1 MVDMPIRNKSKDNPY
16 TLGYDEVKKIY
27 TVEFDDGNHHH
38 QLVEISEEV
47 YKLFNKFELE
57 DISQIHKYRKHI
69 EHSELYEETLEHR
82 MVSKS
87 IGVECIVEQKL
98 IKEELKNII
107 NMLSDTQKR
116 RIIKYYFYEKN
127 EYEIAY
133 EENTTQ
139 QAINKSLQL
148 ALEKLKKMIKY

>member
-1 MVDMPIRNKSKDNPY
+1 MINIPIRNKSKDNPY
-16 TLGYDEVKKIY
+16 TLGYDEIRESFIVKFY
-27 TVEFDDGNHHH
+27 DVHNNQQT
-38 QLVEISEEV
+38 VEISESV
-47 YKLFNKFELE
+47 YKAFDEFELE

-69 EHSELYEETLEHR
+69 EHSEIYEDKLESR
-82 MVSKS
+82 MCNKS
-87 IGVECIVEQKL
+87 LSTENIVEQRL

-148 ALEKLKKMIKY
+148 ALEKLKKIIKF

>member
-1 MVDMPIRNKSKDNPY
+1 MINIPIRNKSKDNPY
-16 TLGYDEVKKIY
+16 TLGYDEIRERFIVKFY
-27 TVEFDDGNHHH
+27 DVHNNQQT
-38 QLVEISEEV
+38 VEISESV
-47 YKLFNKFELE
+47 YKAFDEFELE

-69 EHSELYEETLEHR
+69 EHSEIYEDKLESR
-82 MVSKS
+82 MRNKS
-87 IGVECIVEQKL
+87 LSTENIVEQRL

-148 ALEKLKKMIKY
+148 ALEKLKKMIKF

>member
-1 MVDMPIRNKSKDNPY
+1 MPIRNKSKDNPY

>member
-82 MVSKS
+82 MVRKS

>member
-1 MVDMPIRNKSKDNPY
+1 MVDMPIRNKSRDNPY

-148 ALEKLKKMIKY
+148 ALEKLKKMIKF